1 MHEQLLLV
9 LSIYLR
15 CFWKNIEYTHMTSA
29 SLLVALLGGVMIGS
43 AIGIVLGM
51 YTFVLDKVSV
61 IGTAK

>member
-1 MHEQLLLV
+1 
-9 LSIYLR
+9 
-15 CFWKNIEYTHMTSA
+15 MTSA